1 MGIHR
6 SASCRRWLELM
17 GWKGKAAGCCP
28 RGGSLVITR
37 AQRCLHR
44 KRGSFAQAGKVFD
57 QGVRQAPSF
66 LLRAANGGCKQETVS
81 GGDKGDI
88 LGVDWYF

>member
-37 AQRCLHR
+37 AQR
-44 KRGSFAQAGKVFD
+44 GSFAQAGKVFD

-66 LLRAANGGCKQETVS
+66 LLRAANGGCKRETVS

-88 LGVDWYF
+88 LGVGWCF